1 MVKEDIEKW
10 DKFRDC
16 KGSTITHEE
25 YLLVCNLHA
34 KYFNHRL
41 ELPCKCSPKRINQ
54 MISDLNK
61 SYDKLH
67 QGT

>member
-10 DKFRDC
+10 GKFRDG